1 MKINSTDIH
10 GYFINPDH
18 FSHRLNDI
26 TNTINSLN
34 LASVTRIAFNDV
46 FSVRNVTMSKAHIA
60 LIEKAISD
68 NHFPFLLLEDDAM
81 LINNFPIEFDI
92 PDEAEIVYFGGS
104 LYDCD
109 GIKPNMYIENYDEKY
124 YRVYN
129 MLSAHAVLIP
139 NLKCAEL
146 VIKIYNEAISVTNF
160 NDIYLALY
168 SNEHI
173 FLTPKD
179 GPYFYQN
186 DFTSSVTKFLW
197 SDVTDKLLK

>member
-34 LASVTRIAFNDV
+34 LASVTRIAFNEK
-46 FSVRNVTMSKAHIA
+46 FSVRNVTMSNAHIT

-68 NHFPFLLLEDDAM
+68 KNFPFLLLEDDAM
-81 LINNFPIEFDI
+81 LINNFPTEFDI
-92 PDEAEIVYFGGS
+92 PNEAELVYWGGS
-104 LYDCD
+104 LYDCG
-109 GIKPNMYIENYDEKY
+109 GIKPNMYIENYDENY

-139 NLKCAEL
+139 NLKSAEL
-146 VIKIYNEAISVTNF
+146 IVKIYNEAISMTDF

-168 SNEHI
+168 SKDHI
-173 FLTPKD
+173 FLTPKN

-186 DFTSSVTKFLW
+186 DFTSSITKFLW
-197 SDVTDKLLK
+197 LDVSEKFLK